1 MLKHQRELTL
11 PRLNAAPTA
20 SHCRASMR
28 LPRAGNQ
35 PVQARRPL
43 PPFCF
48 ESSQFPGRI
57 LLARACLGMNLNVL
71 CGARMLDAK
80 LLSVVHS
87 ACGVS
92 FCLSKTPRLFVF
104 RLAAAGIRAGA
115 AARKAEARTPS
126 SRRGSPCRSCGA
138 CSATPTATRSC
149 SRRPVQHWDL
159 AQFSSSSLPDSNET
173 FCVLEPSARLT
184 LPRPTAAPTAASS
197 SHPAYI

>member
-43 PPFCF
+43 PPFCI
-48 ESSQFPGRI
+48 ESSLDF
-57 LLARACLGMNLNVL
+57 LVLARACLGMNLNVL

-92 FCLSKTPRLFVF
+92 FCLSKTPRLFVS
-104 RLAAAGIRAGA
+104 RLAAAAGIRAGA

-138 CSATPTATRSC
+138 CSANPTATRSC
-149 SRRPVQHWDL
+149 SRRPVLHL
-159 AQFSSSSLPDSNET
+159 VP
-173 FCVLEPSARLT
+173 
-184 LPRPTAAPTAASS
+184 
-197 SHPAYI
+197 

>member
-1 MLKHQRELTL
+1 
-11 PRLNAAPTA
+11 
-20 SHCRASMR
+20 MR
-28 LPRAGNQ
+28 LP
-35 PVQARRPL
+35 L
-43 PPFCF
+43 PPTAAPQCGSHAPEINLCRPAVPYLLFVL
-48 ESSQFPGRI
+48 SPPNI
-57 LLARACLGMNLNVL
+57 LVLARACLRRNLL
-71 CGARMLDAK
+71 CRARMLDAK

-197 SHPAYI
+197 SHHAYI